1 MRPAHG
7 SAVTLAVRAARR
19 RPPTAL
25 LVVVSILSTAAVSA
39 QSMPPLPKLPLETY
53 EAGIREPI
61 TQAYRSA
68 EQEPEDPERNGT
80 LGMLLYANEQYELA
94 ETCFARA
101 HALGPKEA
109 RWAYLL
115 GRTQVYLAHYD
126 RAIASLGEAL
136 RLEAGYL
143 PARLMLAKSL
153 LEAGRADESRALYR
167 RIVEERPD
175 TAEAHYGL
183 GRIAADRG
191 ETGAAVEA
199 LVRAC
204 TLFPGFGAAH
214 YALARAYR
222 AKGDE
227 AKAREELALY
237 QKDKLGWPAVPDPR
251 LAAIVA
257 LKTGA
262 NARLTRGIQLAEEG
276 RLQAAADEHEAALA
290 TDPKLV
296 QAHVNLIR
304 IYAQLGQPDQAEA
317 HYRAALAVDP
327 NRAELHYNY
336 GVFLTGKSRN
346 AEAADAFRRAVEL
359 NPAHADAQNNLAY
372 LLMTSGK
379 LDEAALHY
387 RAALESRPQHRA
399 AHFNLA
405 RILVQ
410 QGKLREAIEHLERTL
425 LPEDAETPR
434 FTYALGAAWARAGN
448 REEALKYLREARWK
462 ATTLGQAELLA
473 SIDKDLRVLDPAAS
487 PP

>member
-1 MRPAHG
+1 MG
-7 SAVTLAVRAARR
+7 AARR
-19 RPPTAL
+19 AFARLSRTVWRRPVPAL
-25 LVVVSILSTAAVSA
+25 VIVLSLLSGAPAVG
-39 QSMPPLPKLPLETY
+39 QSMPPLPKLPLDTY

-61 TQAYRSA
+61 TQAYSSA
-68 EQEPEDPERNGT
+68 ESSPQDPDLNGI

-101 HALGPKEA
+101 HALAPTEA

-153 LEAGRADESRALYR
+153 LEAGRADESRALYGQ
-167 RIVEERPD
+167 IVKERPE

-183 GRIAADRG
+183 GRIAADGG
-191 ETGAAVEA
+191 ETSSAIEP
-199 LVRAC
+199 LRRAC
-204 TLFPGFGAAH
+204 ELFPGFGAAH

-222 AKGDE
+222 ATGDE

-237 QKDKLGWPAVPDPR
+237 EKDKLGWPTVPDPR
-251 LAAIVA
+251 LAAIVS

-262 NARLTRGIQLAEEG
+262 NARLSKGIQLAEEG
-276 RLQAAADEHEAALA
+276 QLKAAAEEHEAALS
-290 TDPKLV
+290 TDPTLV

-304 IYAQLGQPDQAEA
+304 LYAQLGQPDKAEE
-317 HYRAALAVDP
+317 HYRSALAVDP

-336 GVFLTGKSRN
+336 GVLLTGLGRS
-346 AEAADAFRRAVEL
+346 AEATEAFRKAVEL
-359 NPAHADAQNNLAY
+359 NPAHADAQSNLAY
-372 LLMTSGK
+372 LLMTSGN

-387 RAALESRPQHRA
+387 RAAIESRPQHRA

-410 QGKLREAIEHLERTL
+410 QGSLREAIEHLEQTL
-425 LPEDAETPR
+425 LPDDSETPR
-434 FTYALGAAWARAGN
+434 CMYALGAAWARAGN
-448 REEALKYLREARWK
+448 REEALRYMREARWR
-462 ATTLGQAELLA
+462 ATTLGQTDLLR
-473 SIDKDLRVLDPAAS
+473 SIDRDLRALERGAG